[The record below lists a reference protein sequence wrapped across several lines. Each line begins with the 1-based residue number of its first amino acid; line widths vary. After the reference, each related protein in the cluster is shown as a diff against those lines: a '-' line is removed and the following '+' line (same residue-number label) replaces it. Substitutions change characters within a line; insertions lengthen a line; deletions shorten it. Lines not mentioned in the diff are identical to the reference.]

1 MASDSHILGISERA
15 VAAGRLGHPGRASV
29 DFSFSDRW
37 VEYLTALLSF
47 MDEFVYP
54 AESLY
59 AEQTVEAITI
69 TILPCSRN

>member
-1 MASDSHILGISERA
+1 
-15 VAAGRLGHPGRASV
+15 V

-59 AEQTVEAITI
+59 AEQMVETIPI

>member
-1 MASDSHILGISERA
+1 LHFGGISERA
-15 VAAGRLGHPGRASV
+15 LAAGRLGHPGRASV

-37 VEYLTALLSF
+37 VECLTALLSF
-47 MDEFVYP
+47 MDDFLYP

-59 AEQTVEAITI
+59 AEQMVEAIPI

>member
-1 MASDSHILGISERA
+1 
-15 VAAGRLGHPGRASV
+15 V